1 MYTITLET
9 GFFASH
15 GLKYAGGKAEPV
27 HPHQWVVRAAVES
40 EKLDENGIAV
50 DFVLVKEKLDELTK
64 QLEGEQLENLEYFS
78 RINASAENVAKYL
91 YEHLERQIPEPAK
104 LESIEVM
111 EAPGCW
117 AKYTIV

>member
-15 GLKYAGGKAEPV
+15 GLTYAGGETEPV
-27 HPHQWVVRAAVES
+27 HPHQWVVRAAIES

-50 DFVLVKEKLDELTK
+50 DFIIVKEKLDEIIK
-64 QLEGEQLENLEYFS
+64 KLEGKQLENLEYFS
-78 RINASAENVAKYL
+78 KINASAENVAKFVF
-91 YEHLERQIPEPAK
+91 ESLETQIPEPAK
-104 LESIEVM
+104 LVSIEVM

-117 AKYTIV
+117 AKYTNK